1 MARVSTSCTGR
12 TTGHCDGRKGK
23 RAAAGPSCG
32 PWRYIGG
39 PAEGPHRSTG
49 GCARGRSPRRGTA
62 AEPRAAPAGGAVA
75 AADTAAQT
83 SASESLLSSYSTS
96 MRFCIKSTVTEE
108 TPASAETARS
118 TWELQA
124 VQLMPV
130 TSKRCFTKLHLRGI
144 FYATIIKRAARDV
157 NCYFARKKG
166 IFPQK
171 RRRIAQI
178 LPGEPKMCSIF
189 IKGFIAYLLNL

>member
-1 MARVSTSCTGR
+1 
-12 TTGHCDGRKGK
+12 
-23 RAAAGPSCG
+23 
-32 PWRYIGG
+32 
-39 PAEGPHRSTG
+39 
-49 GCARGRSPRRGTA
+49 
-62 AEPRAAPAGGAVA
+62 
-75 AADTAAQT
+75 
-83 SASESLLSSYSTS
+83 

-118 TWELQA
+118 TWELHA

-130 TSKRCFTKLHLRGI
+130 TSKRCFIKLHLRGI
-144 FYATIIKRAARDV
+144 FYATIIKRAARKV
-157 NCYFARKKG
+157 NSNFARKKG

-178 LPGEPKMCSIF
+178 LPGEPEMCSIF